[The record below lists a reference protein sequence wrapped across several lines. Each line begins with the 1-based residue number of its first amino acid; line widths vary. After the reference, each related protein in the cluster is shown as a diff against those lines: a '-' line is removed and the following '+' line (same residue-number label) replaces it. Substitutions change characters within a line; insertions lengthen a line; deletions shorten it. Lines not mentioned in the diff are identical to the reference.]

1 MKGPNLHKKKFHYL
15 GLWIREFLHPRNLG
29 GFLTPEGIKFFG
41 DPLNSPAR
49 LYLAVSHALL
59 DFELIRL
66 PSPLPSKKLLTAA
79 RLEAIRL
86 YRLFH
91 PGQDPFLLSLWP
103 KSDKEIIA
111 LILKKGYLTKYLAN
125 IPGNLLI
132 SGVFPSFISLWAYLL
147 SQGKDLSDGLYFV
160 QTPWSYEGF
169 YTRAGKPVGLLP
181 SAPGAAQLFIK
192 HFDGPVIEIPGDPLQ
207 IIAKGTLLVPYQ
219 FKRDMVPCFEGYP
232 LKVRPKINTY
242 ILYFWLL
249 PLICL
254 ISLYPLDNKKQK
266 IFLELKQKK
275 KELSILRE
283 KFEDLENK
291 KRALEEEKKLAE
303 KLKPYLPE
311 NRPPLLDV
319 LLEIT
324 KILPKDAWIRR
335 LDFTAPDEI
344 RIWGEGK
351 NSLKILE
358 NLSASP
364 LFKDVRFIST
374 VTKNTRTGKESFS
387 MILKINLSLNK
398 E

>member
-1 MKGPNLHKKKFHYL
+1 MKGLNLQKKKFRYL
-15 GLWIREFLHPRNLG
+15 GLWIREFLHPRNLS
-29 GFLTPEGIKFFG
+29 GFLTPEGIKLFG
-41 DPLNSPAR
+41 DPLTSPAR

-66 PSPLPSKKLLTAA
+66 PSPLPPKKLFTAA

-91 PGQDPFLLSLWP
+91 RGQDTFLLSLWP

-111 LILKKGYLTKYLAN
+111 FLLKEGFLTKNLAN
-125 IPGNLLI
+125 IPDNLLI
-132 SGVFPSFISLWAYLL
+132 SGVFPSFVSLWAYLL
-147 SQGKDLSDGLYFV
+147 SQRKDLSDGLYFV
-160 QTPWSYEGF
+160 HTPWSYEGF
-169 YTRAGKPVGLLP
+169 YTRAGKPVGILP

-192 HFDGPVIEIPGDPLQ
+192 HFDGSVIEIPGDPLQ
-207 IIAKGTLLVPYQ
+207 IIAKGTLLVPYIFQ
-219 FKRDMVPCFEGYP
+219 REIIPCFEGYP

-242 ILYFWLL
+242 VLYFWLL
-249 PLICL
+249 PLICF
-254 ISLYPLDNKKQK
+254 ISLYPLNAKKEK
-266 IFLELKQKK
+266 IFIELKQKK

-283 KFEDLENK
+283 KFEELENK
-291 KRALEEEKKLAE
+291 KRAIEEEKKLAQ

-324 KILPKDAWIRR
+324 KILPKDTWIRR
-335 LDFTAPDEI
+335 FDFNAPDEI

-374 VTKNTRTGKESFS
+374 VTKNPRTEKESFS
-387 MILKINLSLNK
+387 IVLKLNLPLNK
-398 E
+398 D